1 MTSDGSLGK
10 AKNPSVAFM
19 TRFRVSMVSFGST
32 ETSVVHAFR
41 ASACTNL
48 LEREMVSASS
58 KEMSHGTDS

>member
-1 MTSDGSLGK
+1 
-10 AKNPSVAFM
+10 
-19 TRFRVSMVSFGST
+19 MVSFGST